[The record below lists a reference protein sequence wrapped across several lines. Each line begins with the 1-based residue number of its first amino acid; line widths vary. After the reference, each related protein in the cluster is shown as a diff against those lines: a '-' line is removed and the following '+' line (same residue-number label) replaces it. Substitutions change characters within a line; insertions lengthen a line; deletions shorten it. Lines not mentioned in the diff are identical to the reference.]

1 MGWEVFNKYVQY
13 KVGVGDRVKF
23 WSDRWCGYL
32 PLLLAFPTLYNFAAN
47 KEASVESSLKCQ
59 GAGIGELG
67 MFVSFGVLM
76 IGRQMWWMISF
87 NSWLPIYLL

>member
-47 KEASVESSLKCQ
+47 KETSVESSLICQ
-59 GAGIGELG
+59 GAGDRR
-67 MFVSFGVLM
+67 S
-76 IGRQMWWMISF
+76 
-87 NSWLPIYLL
+87 